1 MSNSF
6 STTNINTVL
15 CNTRYLVR
23 YFFHYKKIY
32 GILYCGVLL
41 IRSMDPI
48 SEYIAVALAST
59 FKFVGGPVAGIAM
72 GLSWLETTL
81 CSAAGMMVTVFLI
94 TYGSN
99 LLKRFSS
106 FRWLINFIRGL
117 GSFGWV
123 KRLFKPRKIFSR
135 TTRLA
140 VTVKSR
146 LGLWG
151 VAFLTP
157 FLFTPILGTFIALS
171 FRFPKREILEK
182 MLVCGLVAGFLQTVA
197 IHYLKVL
204 F

>member
-1 MSNSF
+1 MSD
-6 STTNINTVL
+6 
-15 CNTRYLVR
+15 
-23 YFFHYKKIY
+23 
-32 GILYCGVLL
+32 GVLL
-41 IRSMDPI
+41 IRFMDPV

-81 CSAAGMMVTVFLI
+81 CSAAGMMLTVFLI

-99 LLKRFSS
+99 LLKRVSS
-106 FRWLINFIRGL
+106 FAWFQQMIGFMRNL
-117 GSFGWV
+117 GISSRV
-123 KRLFKPRKIFSR
+123 KKLFKPRKIFSR

-140 VTVKSR
+140 VRVKSR

-171 FRFPKREILEK
+171 FRFPKREILQK
-182 MLVCGLVAGFLQTVA
+182 MLVCGLLAGFLQTVA
-197 IHYLKVL
+197 IHYIKVL

>member
-1 MSNSF
+1 
-6 STTNINTVL
+6 
-15 CNTRYLVR
+15 
-23 YFFHYKKIY
+23 
-32 GILYCGVLL
+32 
-41 IRSMDPI
+41 MDPV

-81 CSAAGMMVTVFLI
+81 CSAAGMMFSGFLL
-94 TYGSN
+94 TSCSN
-99 LLKRFSS
+99 LLQRVFS
-106 FRWLINFIRGL
+106 FRGFQPLTPFVRGL
-117 GSFGWV
+117 AISSRV
-123 KRLFKPRKIFSR
+123 KKLFKPRKIFSR

-140 VTVKSR
+140 VKVKSR

-171 FRFPKREILEK
+171 FRFPKREILQK
-182 MLVCGLVAGFLQTVA
+182 MLVCGLLAGFLQTVA

>member
-1 MSNSF
+1 
-6 STTNINTVL
+6 
-15 CNTRYLVR
+15 
-23 YFFHYKKIY
+23 
-32 GILYCGVLL
+32 
-41 IRSMDPI
+41 MDPV

-72 GLSWLETTL
+72 GLSLVETAV
-81 CSAAGMMVTVFLI
+81 CSAAGMMLTVFLI

-99 LLKRFSS
+99 LVKRFSTFAWFQRMTGF
-106 FRWLINFIRGL
+106 FRHLGDSSWLKKIFR
-117 GSFGWV
+117 
-123 KRLFKPRKIFSR
+123 RRPRKLFSK

-140 VTVKSR
+140 VTVKGR

-171 FRFPKREILEK
+171 FRVPKREILQK
-182 MLVCGLVAGFLQTVA
+182 MLVCGLLAGFLQTVA
-197 IHYLKVL
+197 IHFIKVL

>member
-1 MSNSF
+1 
-6 STTNINTVL
+6 
-15 CNTRYLVR
+15 
-23 YFFHYKKIY
+23 
-32 GILYCGVLL
+32 
-41 IRSMDPI
+41 MDPV

-81 CSAAGMMVTVFLI
+81 CSAAGMMFTVFLI

-99 LLKRFSS
+99 LLKRF
-106 FRWLINFIRGL
+106 RWFSRFVHNLRNTA
-117 GSFGWV
+117 WV
-123 KRLFKPRKIFSR
+123 KRLTRPRKIFSK

-140 VTVKSR
+140 VKVKSR

-171 FRFPKREILEK
+171 FRFPRREILQK
-182 MLVCGLVAGFLQTVA
+182 MLVCGLLAGFLQTLAVYY
-197 IHYLKVL
+197 IKVL

>member
-1 MSNSF
+1 MYS
-6 STTNINTVL
+6 
-15 CNTRYLVR
+15 
-23 YFFHYKKIY
+23 
-32 GILYCGVLL
+32 GVVL
-41 IRSMDPI
+41 IRFMDPV

-81 CSAAGMMVTVFLI
+81 CSTAGMMLTVFLV

-106 FRWLINFIRGL
+106 FLWFQRVILFFRGL
-117 GSFGWV
+117 VNVSWV
-123 KRLFKPRKIFSR
+123 KRLFRPRKIFSR

-140 VTVKSR
+140 VTIKNR

-182 MLVCGLVAGFLQTVA
+182 MLVCGLLAGFLQTVA
-197 IHYLKVL
+197 IHYIKVL

>member
-1 MSNSF
+1 M
-6 STTNINTVL
+6 
-15 CNTRYLVR
+15 
-23 YFFHYKKIY
+23 YFR
-32 GILYCGVLL
+32 VLL
-41 IRSMDPI
+41 IRFMDPV

-59 FKFVGGPVAGIAM
+59 FKFVGGPVAGMAM
-72 GLSWLETTL
+72 GLSLLETTL
-81 CSAAGMMVTVFLI
+81 CSAAGMMLTVFLI

-99 LLKRFSS
+99 LLKRLSS
-106 FRWLINFIRGL
+106 FRWFINFIRSL
-117 GSFGWV
+117 SSLSWV
-123 KRLFKPRKIFSR
+123 KKIFGKKPRKVFSK

-197 IHYLKVL
+197 IHYIKVL